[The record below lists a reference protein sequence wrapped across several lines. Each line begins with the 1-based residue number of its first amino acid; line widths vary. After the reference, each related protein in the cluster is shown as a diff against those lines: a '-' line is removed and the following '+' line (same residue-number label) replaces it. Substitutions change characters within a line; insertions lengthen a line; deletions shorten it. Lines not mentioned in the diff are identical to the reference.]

1 MIVVERPFFPAG
13 AAVRVFDAG
22 LSQAAE
28 DLRATL
34 SRALN
39 QDSSSLAI
47 RPCDK
52 TVEALLVAVSEG
64 GEAVDSDAF
73 DRAMA
78 LAQVLPSNVPP
89 PEIVIETDGE
99 IGFDWETGP
108 RRVLSISIGAGPMLR
123 YSALIGASPAYGRVV
138 FGGVLPDILL
148 LLLQALYGGR
158 HHRA

>member
-1 MIVVERPFFPAG
+1 MIVVERPFFAAG

-22 LSQAAE
+22 LSQAAG
-28 DLRATL
+28 DLRSTL
-34 SRALN
+34 LRALN
-39 QDSSSLAI
+39 QDSSLAI

-52 TVEALLVAVSEG
+52 TVEGLLVAVSEG

-89 PEIVIETDGE
+89 PEVVIETDGE
-99 IGFDWETGP
+99 VGFDWENGP
-108 RRVLSISIGAGPMLR
+108 RRVLSISIGPGPMLR

-138 FGGVLPDILL
+138 FGGVLPDILSF
-148 LLLQALYGGR
+148 LLQALYGGR
-158 HHRA
+158 HNRA